1 MQILFHSL
9 MTILGMKLVE
19 HVYSEWVGPT
29 LVLSPAVVAV
39 CFSFSSNCI
48 IYQSRGVHSL
58 LLIAL
63 MLKDVAHYVFINNL
77 LCSKI
82 HLLWPLK
89 LIFKSVLFLYLVVLH
104 HSHTGI
110 CGDTPAQRPCKMAVP
125 MSNWA
130 VSNVPI
136 MLKLCQHNSSCFNY
150 AQTYPNIMYTALFM
164 L

>member
-9 MTILGMKLVE
+9 MTILGMRLVE

-39 CFSFSSNCI
+39 SFSFSSNC

-63 MLKDVAHYVFINNL
+63 MLKDLAHYVLL

-89 LIFKSVLFLYLVVLH
+89 LIFKSVLFYMDITLVVLH

-125 MSNWA
+125 MLNWA
-130 VSNVPI
+130 VSYVPI
-136 MLKLCQHNSSCFNY
+136 MLKLCQHNSLCFNF
-150 AQTYPNIMYTALFM
+150 AQNYPNIMYTALFM
-164 L
+164 V